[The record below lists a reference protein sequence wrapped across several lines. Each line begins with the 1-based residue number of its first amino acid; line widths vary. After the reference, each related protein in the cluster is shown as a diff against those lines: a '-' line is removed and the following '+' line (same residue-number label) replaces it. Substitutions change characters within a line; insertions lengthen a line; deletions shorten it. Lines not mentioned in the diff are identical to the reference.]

1 MLYYPLGFGRII
13 FAEKS
18 RANGFFIAKKLLTFF
33 TKSYIIPYVK
43 AFLKG
48 GMI

>member
-1 MLYYPLGFGRII
+1 MHYYPLGFGRII
-13 FAEKS
+13 FAGKS
-18 RANGFFIAKKLLTFF
+18 RAKRLFYCKKLLTFF

-48 GMI
+48 G